1 MADGT
6 PSTEAYAV
14 FCRFLKTYLTD
25 RDIDATM
32 LFFTDDACGIGT
44 GAQEIAY
51 GRDEIRDLYVR
62 EIADLPVSID
72 FRILR
77 YWESNPAQGVYNCMG
92 LVDTSLPVN
101 DQTAHLSARLTLN
114 LVRKG
119 DGLLISQLH
128 MSVANTEQ
136 EEFEAFPVQKALS
149 EELLF
154 NNEVCGVMQYRLFQ
168 DGNIMIERL
177 NKEAARLMKIPQKDI
192 LCRKLFRLE
201 STVHPD
207 DLSVTEAR
215 TALEIGA
222 SSEPQEYRSRGMDG
236 SLTWVVGYSSALDR
250 LTDQDGRE
258 YTLLQSIFIDID
270 AKKKSELELQKYLLD
285 QYLDAYRKDI
295 EETLR
300 GLGLGFWSIRE
311 DPDKGPMLTQ
321 DSAGADAMGVPQDA
335 DPAEVYAEI
344 AGRVFPADLEAFGQY
359 LQDIREKGRSECTY
373 RYNHSTRGLR
383 YIRCSGWWDG
393 SQRRGFHMDVTE
405 QVEREH
411 RYQQALEETNS
422 ALKDALRSAQQ
433 ANAAKTRFL
442 SNMSHDIR
450 TPMNAIIGFSTIAA
464 RKLEDTERVRDCLTK
479 ILSSSEHLL
488 GIINDILDMSRIES
502 GKTTVE
508 YSKTT
513 VSEIIR
519 NVISLVQPQVHSK
532 QLNFHVDTL
541 DIRDEYILADALKVR
556 QILLNILGNAI
567 KFTRPEGAV
576 SMKIAELPAK
586 TPGTGLY
593 RFIISDTG
601 VGISEAFIEHIF
613 EPFER
618 EKSSTISRTTGTGL
632 GMSITKSLVDMMGGS
647 ISVKSKLGEG
657 SEFTV
662 DLEFRLQTDVPGS
675 RQVEALKGLRVLIVD
690 DDFQTCESVTKMLD
704 SVGIRSDW
712 TTVAREAV
720 NRVQMAC
727 SANDP
732 FYGYI
737 IDWIMPEMNG
747 IELTRR
753 IRKIAGDDT
762 PIIILTAYDWEDIA
776 DEARQAG
783 VTGFCTKP
791 LFLSDLTMALLDH
804 SEETPERS
812 SKTPTFLKQ
821 RRILLVEDNELNG
834 EIAKELLEE
843 AGLIVD
849 AACDGEQ
856 ALELLNASDPGYYHL
871 VLMDIQMPV
880 MDGLTAA
887 RQLRQSPRPDL
898 REIPIIAMTANAFR
912 EDRESAIAAGMNDHL
927 AKPLDLTKVLE
938 VLERYME

>member
-6 PSTEAYAV
+6 PSSEAYAV

-51 GRDEIRDLYVR
+51 GWDEIRDLYVR
-62 EIADLPVSID
+62 EIADLPVPID

-77 YWESNPAQGVYNCMG
+77 YWETNPAQGVYNCMG

-101 DQTAHLSARLTLN
+101 DQIAHLSARLTLD

-119 DGLLISQLH
+119 DDLLISQLH
-128 MSVANTEQ
+128 MSAANTEQ
-136 EEFEAFPVQKALS
+136 EEFESFPVQKALS

-154 NNEVCGVMQYRLFQ
+154 NNEVCGVMQYRLFR
-168 DGNIMIERL
+168 DGSIMIERL
-177 NKEAARLMKIPQKDI
+177 NKEAARLMQIPQKDI

-207 DLSVTEAR
+207 DRLVAETR
-215 TALEIGA
+215 TALEIGT

-250 LTDQDGRE
+250 LTDEDGRE

-295 EETLR
+295 EKTLR

-335 DPAEVYAEI
+335 DPVEVYAEI
-344 AGRVFPADLEAFGQY
+344 ASRVFPADLEAFSQY

-373 RYNHSTRGLR
+373 RYDHSTRGLR

-411 RYQQALEETNS
+411 RYQQALEETNA

-464 RKLEDTERVRDCLTK
+464 RKLDDTERVRDCLTK

-508 YSKTT
+508 YGKTT
-513 VSEIIR
+513 VSEIVR
-519 NVISLVQPQVHSK
+519 NVIALVQPQVHSK
-532 QLNFHVDTL
+532 QVNFHVDTL
-541 DIRDEYILADALKVR
+541 DIRDEYIFADALKVR
-556 QILLNILGNAI
+556 QILLNILGNAV
-567 KFTRPEGAV
+567 KFTRPEGTV
-576 SMKIAELPAK
+576 SMRIAELPAR
-586 TPGTGLY
+586 TPGAGLY
-593 RFIISDTG
+593 RFVISDTG
-601 VGISEAFIEHIF
+601 VGISEAFLPHIF

-662 DLEFRLQTDVPGS
+662 DLEFRLQTDVPVS
-675 RQVEALKGLRVLIVD
+675 RQVDALKGLRVLVVD
-690 DDFQTCESVTKMLD
+690 DDFQTCESVTRMLD

-753 IRKIAGDDT
+753 IRKVAGDDT

-791 LFLSDLTMALLDH
+791 LFLSDLTKALLDH
-804 SEETPERS
+804 SEETPERPS
-812 SKTPTFLKQ
+812 RALPFLKQ
-821 RRILLVEDNELNG
+821 RRILLVEDNELNS

-856 ALELLNASDPGYYHL
+856 ALELLDASSPGQYHL

-912 EDRESAIAAGMNDHL
+912 EDRDAAIAAGMNDHL
-927 AKPLDLTKVLE
+927 AKPLDLTKVAD
-938 VLERYME
+938 VLERYMK